1 MWGSGWKNGNHRL
14 DHHLWCVI
22 HTHTLSEVAA
32 AEAKQDTMNY
42 SCTTATRVEFASLHT
57 RRDGAL
63 SCSSLLDVCAQ
74 CRPTS
79 KETFPRYTLFNLQVG
94 ITIERGRCVGGIP
107 RRRRYI
113 IIRQS
118 KIPCLLCIESAALS
132 LLTLSLSL
140 ERILQQVE

>member
-1 MWGSGWKNGNHRL
+1 MEEWQPPSRSSSLVRNT
-14 DHHLWCVI
+14 
-22 HTHTLSEVAA
+22 HTHSLRSGSSRSKARHNELQLHHRYESRVCIITHSKRWSSLS
-32 AEAKQDTMNY
+32 
-42 SCTTATRVEFASLHT
+42 
-57 RRDGAL
+57 AL
-63 SCSSLLDVCAQ
+63 LRLLDVCAQ

-107 RRRRYI
+107 RRLRRYI

-118 KIPCLLCIESAALS
+118 KIPSLLCIESAALS